1 MPAMKIDEIR
11 GKTPEVLAAEF
22 TATKRELFDLRFK
35 SASQSLPDPSRIRV
49 LRRTIARM
57 GTVLRERE
65 RKDAAPNTPKPAPA
79 AKEAKAPK
87 SAKAP
92 SSAKDAGAPKTK
104 ESKAKKEAKA

>member
-22 TATKRELFDLRFK
+22 AATKRELFDMRFK

-57 GTVLRERE
+57 GTILRERE
-65 RKDAAPNTPKPAPA
+65 RKDAGP
-79 AKEAKAPK
+79 KAPK
-87 SAKAP
+87 APKAPRSGPSGAAKA
-92 SSAKDAGAPKTK
+92 AKTK

>member
-22 TATKRELFDLRFK
+22 AATKRELFDLRFK

-57 GTVLRERE
+57 GTILRERE
-65 RKDAAPNTPKPAPA
+65 LKNATPKAPNASKA
-79 AKEAKAPK
+79 AKTPKAPK
-87 SAKAP
+87 SPNSTKTP
-92 SSAKDAGAPKTK
+92 RKSATSGAST
-104 ESKAKKEAKA
+104 SH